1 MARYL
6 SWSSPGKPL
15 GDGVPSPRYAIASP
29 REHRYNQR
37 MRGRE
42 SERWLAQARWDLKA
56 ARDSTAAGNF
66 EWACFQAQ
74 QAAEKA
80 LKSFLYRA
88 GAEPSARHSVRRL
101 VAECEKISADFA
113 RLRHAA
119 ELDGYYIPTR
129 YPNGLPDDVPH
140 EYYTV
145 EAAEECLSLAS
156 SVIEFVGRLSET

>member
-1 MARYL
+1 
-6 SWSSPGKPL
+6 
-15 GDGVPSPRYAIASP
+15 
-29 REHRYNQR
+29 

-129 YPNGLPDDVPH
+129 YPNGLPDLTPEKNYGAIDSRQAI
-140 EYYTV
+140 ELAEGFV
-145 EAAEECLSLAS
+145 EAVRSWL
-156 SVIEFVGRLSET
+156 